1 MIFTAQ
7 LEDISTFRKPKEHN
21 CTKMSTL
28 SITNII
34 KLTNYKLQTTKNKF
48 KINRKFEALNFKGLN
63 NFNEFSLQ

>member
-1 MIFTAQ
+1 
-7 LEDISTFRKPKEHN
+7 
-21 CTKMSTL
+21 MSTL

-63 NFNEFSLQ
+63 NFNEFSLQWKKYICECEPFTWGCTTTKSV